1 MKIAKNG
8 RALGKLENEVMK
20 IIWQSEFPLSVRDVM
35 TLLQKKRTIAYT
47 TVMTVMGR
55 LTEKGVLSRKL
66 YGSSYLYEPK
76 VNREKF
82 VSSYVHNMFKTAVS
96 TLGQEAVTHFI
107 KEIQKLSPERRNKL
121 IKMLDKK

>member
-1 MKIAKNG
+1 MRISKNG

-20 IIWQSEFPLSVRDVM
+20 IIWQSELPLSVRDVM
-35 TLLQKKRTIAYT
+35 TFLQKKRTIAYT

>member
-1 MKIAKNG
+1 MKPAS
-8 RALGKLENEVMK
+8 LGELEKQIMDVVWERK
-20 IIWQSEFPLSVRDVM
+20 HCSVRDVL
-35 TLLQKKRTIAYT
+35 TRLQKDRKLAYT

-55 LTEKGVLSRKL
+55 LVEKGVLVRKL
-66 YGSSYLYEPK
+66 HGLSYLYEPK

-121 IKMLDKK
+121 IKMLDKKIKQDS

>member
-8 RALGKLENEVMK
+8 QALGKLENEIMK

-121 IKMLDKK
+121 IKMLDQK